1 MENQPVKT
9 NMDFQSS
16 DNSYQENSGFYSPKN
31 VVIIV
36 LSVLLIFSFLG
47 INLLDILSNF
57 LKLLIKLFGPIVSQL
72 LSLVGYTTGSLLNTS
87 ADVAA
92 DTAKG
97 AIDIAEGTIQNVG
110 DLMIKASKDDI
121 NLGARSELDSALS
134 MKTINNAN
142 TDVSENP
149 IQKPIS
155 ANKVNWCLVGEYQNK
170 RKCIDIADHDKCM
183 SGQVFPNLESC
194 LNNSN

>member
-155 ANKVNWCLVGEYQNK
+155 ANKVNWCLVGEY
-170 RKCIDIADHDKCM
+170 
-183 SGQVFPNLESC
+183 
-194 LNNSN
+194 